1 MSEPIHPADPAKG
14 SEARAGRKD
23 VIVFLNVRRT
33 PLEQRAAFFAAHR
46 LGHEVVLIADKA
58 PADLPGHI
66 VREVHQ
72 LDTFDAAALDA
83 TMADIAGRN
92 TVAGIVTWSDP
103 GVESVSRL
111 AARHGLR
118 APSPEAATVA
128 RDKYRMRESLKDR
141 PDLIPGYARVR
152 TWDEAAK
159 AAAEIGYP
167 LVLKPVT
174 GNGSKGIYT
183 VHGEEGLRPAF
194 EELHRYVQ
202 SSVDRVFTGHDGEI
216 LVEEFLTGT
225 EHSVEGWVQDGEVYV
240 AGVTDKTTTP
250 DFHLETGHICPSA
263 LPTEALESVHALT
276 RAVVNAFGIDDCA
289 FHLECMVGPDARAR
303 LVECA
308 ARGGGDFITS
318 HLTGLATGTPFCE
331 NTLRVAT
338 GRAPLPAEGPV
349 RYAGL
354 ARVMADR
361 AGILEGVDGLGDAL
375 RVAGVEHIAIEQE
388 PGRRVAVP
396 PADFVSSAVL
406 AVIATGDSHDAVRAS
421 LDAAQQALT
430 VRIGDDR

>member
-1 MSEPIHPADPAKG
+1 M
-14 SEARAGRKD
+14 
-23 VIVFLNVRRT
+23 IVFLNVRRT

-58 PADLPGHI
+58 PADLPERL

-83 TMADIAGRN
+83 TMADIAARN
-92 TVAGIVTWSDP
+92 TVAGVVTWSDP
-103 GVESVSRL
+103 GVEAVSRL

-118 APSPEAATVA
+118 APSPAAATVA
-128 RDKYRMRESLKDR
+128 RDKFRMRESLKDR
-141 PDLIPGYARVR
+141 PDLIPRYARVR

-167 LVLKPVT
+167 LILKPVT

-183 VHGEEGLRPAF
+183 VHGEDGLRPAF

-202 SSVDRVFTGHDGEI
+202 PSVDRLFTGHDGEI

-225 EHSVEGWVQDGEVYV
+225 EHSVEGWVQGGEVYF

-250 DFHLETGHICPSA
+250 DFHLETGHVFPSA
-263 LPTEALESVHALT
+263 LPAEALESVHALT
-276 RAVVNAFGIDDCA
+276 RAVVAAFGIDDCA
-289 FHLECMVGPDARAR
+289 FHLECMVGPDGRAR

-318 HLTGLATGTPFCE
+318 HLTGLATGVPFCE

-338 GRAPLPAEGPV
+338 GRAPLPAEGPA

-354 ARVMADR
+354 IRVMADR
-361 AGILEGVDGLGDAL
+361 AGILEGIDGLGDAL
-375 RVAGVEHIAIEQE
+375 RVAGVEHIAVERE
-388 PGRRVAVP
+388 PGQKVAVP

-406 AVIATGDSHDAVRAS
+406 AVIATGDSYDAVRAS
-421 LDAAQQALT
+421 LAAAQQAIT
-430 VRIGDDR
+430 IRIGDER